1 MKKHVKMA
9 RNIFDE
15 IDLDKE
21 LEVFL
26 LEGSKNDVVMYLVFL
41 PQVKN
46 AQSLYPNVC
55 FTIVIVFTVI
65 QVSIKYRDRSN
76 FHYRPALI
84 CKSQV

>member
-46 AQSLYPNVC
+46 AQNLFPNVC

-65 QVSIKYRDRSN
+65 QVSIKYRDRSKL
-76 FHYRPALI
+76 HYRPALI